1 MDRFEAKL
9 LKLIFKAGTS
19 NLLNL
24 DESKLKYN
32 DRLTILDYINYNVLT
47 YNKKK
52 ELIVSKD
59 FKSYEGEVVRV
70 KEKFSFVHIEELD
83 EDFYVKNEFMS
94 NALIHDKVKIWLF
107 PLDDRGVIEKVIER
121 GNKEVVGLL
130 SYSKRVHVKPNDT
143 SIPYIFLEENSL
155 ISSPNDLVVVTIT
168 SYENELRGVIKEVLG
183 NKNNPGVDILAKIY
197 EHNVPYEFS
206 DATKEYVQNK
216 IPRSLR
222 VSSKMKEERLDLRDE
237 LIVTID
243 GEDAKDFDDA
253 ISVSINDDGTYKLGV
268 HIADVTHYVKK
279 NSPIDKDAVERGTSC
294 YLADRVVP
302 MLPFE
307 LSNGICSLNPNE
319 DRLTLS
325 CIMNIDEDGK
335 VITYDIKKSII
346 HSKYRLTYKDV
357 NKLYNHEIK
366 MDKELSE
373 MLFLAKR
380 VASKIRKE
388 RDSRGNIDLDIDE
401 AKLIID
407 VNGKVIDIV
416 KRDRGI
422 SEMMIEDFMISAN
435 ESVASYVYYMELP
448 MVYRIHENPPLKK
461 LKDLK
466 QIINPLGYHLN
477 INNDVHATEFQN
489 ILNKSKGKPEEDVI
503 RQMVL
508 RSMAKAIYHEEN
520 KGHFGLAS
528 KCYTHFTSPIRRYPD
543 LLVHR
548 LLKMYIS
555 EDITELN
562 YPKLLGEVS
571 LIADKSSKCERRAV
585 DLERDV
591 TSMKMAEYMEN
602 MIGEV
607 FEGNISG
614 MIDSG
619 MFVELKNT
627 IEGMIKFETVHSDFL
642 IFDKKRMVVY
652 SRGSNKQYRLGDS
665 VKVLVLNA
673 SKATGK
679 IEFTLVGKDNSY
691 RKPKERKNSKKRHK

>member
-461 LKDLK
+461 LKELK

>member
-32 DRLTILDYINYNVLT
+32 DRLTVLDYINYNVLT

-83 EDFYVKNEFMS
+83 EDYYVKNEFMS

-168 SYENELRGVIKEVLG
+168 NYENELKGVIKEVLG

-416 KRDRGI
+416 KRERGI

-448 MVYRIHENPPLKK
+448 MIYRIHENPPLKK

-627 IEGMIKFETVHSDFL
+627 IEGMIRFETVHSDFL

-652 SRGSNKQYRLGDS
+652 SRGSNKQYRLGDP

-691 RKPKERKNSKKRHK
+691 RKPKERKNSKRRHK